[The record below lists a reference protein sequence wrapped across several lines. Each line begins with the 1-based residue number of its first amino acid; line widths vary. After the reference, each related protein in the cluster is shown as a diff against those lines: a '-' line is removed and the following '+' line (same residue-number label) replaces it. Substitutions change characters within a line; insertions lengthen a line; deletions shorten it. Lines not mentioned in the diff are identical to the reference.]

1 MRKQI
6 DVSAI
11 IFLFAVLLFSCGNTV
26 IEDNQQTQMGYVVY
40 RNFSNLPAKGIRELP
55 QGEPII
61 GVLLTF
67 TSDGPYSNEVYSKD
81 DDAFSIYCLFDDH
94 GINGD
99 GMEFNYVLYVP
110 EDIKNQ
116 YILGNGRH
124 PQSGNPFWW
133 YMATYF
139 GSSLSVIKGDWYTV
153 INMLCSNNDLP
164 KANCAD
170 IGKWSLDV
178 APYSTW
184 QNDCS
189 DFCSASNIEAFIN
202 YKNDQELVIMY
213 NYETSNA
220 RNTVVFDPPDGARFK
235 IHGPE
240 LQPGSGILAFIVPVN
255 LVQDGQSI
263 TTNIY
268 VSDTDQCFSGIKL
281 SGSVSNLPKAY
292 IPMNVIIVQ
301 YQPNKRLN

>member
-26 IEDNQQTQMGYVVY
+26 IEDNQQTEMGYAVY

-81 DDAFSIYCLFDDH
+81 DDAFSIYCLFNDH

-116 YILGNGRH
+116 YIRGNGRN

-139 GSSLSVIKGDWYTV
+139 GSSLSVITGDWYTV
-153 INMLCSNNDLP
+153 IDMLCSNNDLP

-178 APYSTW
+178 AAYSTW
-184 QNDCS
+184 QDDYS
-189 DFCSASNIEAFIN
+189 DSCSASNIEAFIN
-202 YKNDQELVIMY
+202 YENDQELVIMY
-213 NYETSNA
+213 NYETLNE
-220 RNTVVFDPPDGARFK
+220 RKIVVFDPLYGALFK
-235 IHGPE
+235 ISGPK

-263 TTNIY
+263 KTNIY

-292 IPMNVIIVQ
+292 VPINAIIVQ
-301 YQPNKRLN
+301 Q